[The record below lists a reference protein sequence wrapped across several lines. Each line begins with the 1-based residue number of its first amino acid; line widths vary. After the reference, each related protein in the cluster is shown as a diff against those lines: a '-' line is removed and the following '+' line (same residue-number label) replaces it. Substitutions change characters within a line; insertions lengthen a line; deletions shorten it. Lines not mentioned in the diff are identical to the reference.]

1 MPAVSLEFFGSGT
14 SQGVPIIGCACS
26 VCTSLNPNDRRLR
39 ASVLISTSTTKV
51 LIDCGPDFRQQMLRT
66 DHTRLD
72 AVVLTH
78 EHMDHVAG
86 LDDLRPLIFAQNQPM
101 QLWTTDRVEQRLRE
115 QFAYA
120 FSARRYPGA
129 PEFELKRIE
138 PATEFTIG
146 DQVWI
151 PILGQHGTWPVLG
164 YRIGNMVYLTDVSG
178 MYKQEQDKIRG
189 AEVLVVNALRKTPHI
204 SHFSLDEAVEFARET
219 EVSNVYFTHI
229 SHQMGLHHEVN
240 AELPNGMALAYDGLK
255 LTT

>member
-1 MPAVSLEFFGSGT
+1 M
-14 SQGVPIIGCACS
+14 
-26 VCTSLNPNDRRLR
+26 DHRLR
-39 ASVLISTSTTKV
+39 ASVLISTPDTKV
-51 LIDCGPDFRQQMLRT
+51 LIDCGPDFRQQMLRAQ
-66 DHTRLD
+66 HARLD

-101 QLWTTDRVEQRLRE
+101 QLWATDRVEKRLRE

-120 FSARRYPGA
+120 FSAKRYPGA
-129 PEFELKRIE
+129 PEFELKRII
-138 PATEFTIG
+138 PGTEFTIG
-146 DQVWI
+146 DQVWV

-164 YRIGNMVYLTDVSG
+164 FRIGNLVYLTDVSG
-178 MYKQEQDKIRG
+178 MDQPEKEKIRG

-219 EVSNVYFTHI
+219 GVSNVYFTHI
-229 SHQMGLHHEVN
+229 SHQMGLHREVN
-240 AELPNGMALAYDGLK
+240 AELPRGMELAYDGLK

>member
-1 MPAVSLEFFGSGT
+1 M
-14 SQGVPIIGCACS
+14 
-26 VCTSLNPNDRRLR
+26 DRRLR
-39 ASVLISTSTTKV
+39 ASVLISTQNAKV
-51 LIDCGPDFRQQMLRT
+51 LIDCGPDFRQQMLRSE
-66 DHTRLD
+66 HAHLD

-101 QLWTTDRVEQRLRE
+101 QLWTTDRVEKRLRE

-138 PATEFTIG
+138 LGAEFTIG
-146 DQVWI
+146 DQVWV

-164 YRIGNMVYLTDVSG
+164 FRIGNLVYLTDVSG
-178 MYKQEQDKIRG
+178 MDQPEKEKIRG

-204 SHFSLDEAVEFARET
+204 SHFSLDEAIEFARET
-219 EVSNVYFTHI
+219 GVSKVYFTHI

-240 AELPNGMALAYDGLK
+240 AELPRGMELAYDGLK

>member
-1 MPAVSLEFFGSGT
+1 
-14 SQGVPIIGCACS
+14 
-26 VCTSLNPNDRRLR
+26 
-39 ASVLISTSTTKV
+39 VLISTSTTKV

-101 QLWTTDRVEQRLRE
+101 QLWTTDRVEKRLRE

-120 FSARRYPGA
+120 FSAQRYPGA
-129 PEFELKRIE
+129 PEFELNRIE

-164 YRIGNMVYLTDVSG
+164 YRIGDIVYLTDVSG
-178 MYKQEQDKIRG
+178 MHKLEQDKIRG
-189 AEVLVVNALRKTPHI
+189 AKVLVVNALRKTPHI

-219 EVSNVYFTHI
+219 EVPKVYFTHI
-229 SHQMGLHHEVN
+229 SHQMGLHREVN
-240 AELPNGMALAYDGLK
+240 AELPRGMELAYDGLK